1 MAKVVGN
8 PYIAGPPIA
17 GDVGFY
23 GREDIFRFVR
33 DTFSSP
39 AQNVIVLYGQR
50 RIGKTSILYQL
61 QKPSNLPS
69 GFHPVYLDL
78 QGLAEWHLDEV
89 LYRLAQEIAKSLNI
103 PTPSQSEFRI
113 GDGDYFYDQFLPQVY
128 EAMGEQQLLL
138 LFDEFEVLSEKP
150 RNDVAIQTFFP
161 YLQKR
166 MMSEQQVAFIFA
178 VGRRLDELSDPL
190 QATFKAA
197 RTKFVSFLRED
208 DARQLITGL
217 ASGVVKYD
225 EEAIEQIIS
234 LTACHPYLTQ
244 LVCYELVDYLIER
257 DKGRATAED
266 VNAVIDNAIESG
278 SAALAW
284 LWDGLPRAERFFLS
298 AVAHVTDEGG
308 MATQYGIRDILQQY
322 RVQLL
327 GPELTR
333 APDALITKW
342 GWLKPTKEGY
352 KFVVELLR
360 RWIIKE
366 HSLEEAKRELE
377 LVSPRASLLY
387 EAARRAHEENDLDTA
402 IRHYK
407 DALGAN
413 PYHSGAQLGLAQ
425 VLFEQGRVVEAITEY
440 EKAYS
445 LDETS
450 ARDGLVKARATLA
463 QSLEKEGK
471 IDQAIQE
478 YDNILAIA
486 PKDENAREWAA
497 SIWIRR
503 GNRYFEEGNYQEAL
517 EAYDRAKEIQPNKK
531 EAVEQS
537 LQRIAMATEYTS
549 AMRAHKAKDWIAAE
563 EKWSKLYKKD
573 RDYRDRDDKGEKV
586 AILLAEVIEK
596 REGVSKPQRTPSLV
610 PSILALGSLML
621 SLYLGFYAIRT
632 TGALWPPIVP
642 PTPTPIVVAASP
654 TIIVAVVT
662 PTPEPT
668 TPTPAHA
675 EEPTPIPTP
684 TPIPAT
690 TTPTNTPTPELIP
703 TETITL
709 TPTST
714 FTSTPKPIPTPIP
727 TPAATPTP
735 SLRSEVWDV
744 DINPQNSKIIY
755 VVSKDTGVYKTTDGG
770 NSWRQILSQSNITSL
785 TIDPSNPLTLYIAT
799 QDGVLKST
807 DSETTWEWIAT
818 VKGNLPEPAH
828 VLAIA
833 SGDNQIIYAGTE
845 GGVYRSSDGGWTW
858 EERNKRM
865 RATAI
870 YSLVIGSNDGQLVY
884 ATGKGAEVWKSEDG
898 GSSPW
903 ERLSCDYFREG
914 IYTLALHPDDNR
926 CIYAGTDRSLL
937 MSTNGG
943 RDWLLRDGGL
953 KHPEIELK
961 ISALAID
968 RRNPDIIY
976 AGTGFR
982 SNYDGHGIYKSTNG
996 GLSWEPINNGLPV
1009 DDMYLGGYYIQAIAI
1024 DPYDSQT
1031 IYAGG
1036 FSGLYKSTDGGASWN
1051 QK

>member
-1 MAKVVGN
+1 MTKVVGN

-61 QKPSNLPS
+61 QKPSNLPP
-69 GFHPVYLDL
+69 GLHPVYLDL

-128 EAMGEQQLLL
+128 EALEEKRLLL
-138 LFDEFEVLSEKP
+138 LFDEFEILSEEP
-150 RNDVAIQTFFP
+150 QNDVAIQTFFP

-166 MMSEQQVAFIFA
+166 IMSEQQLAFIFA

-190 QATFKAA
+190 QSTFKAA

-217 ASGVVKYD
+217 ASGVVEY
-225 EEAIEQIIS
+225 EEETIEQIIS

-257 DKGRATAED
+257 DKSHATAED

-284 LWDGLPRAERFFLS
+284 LWDGLPFAERFFLS

-308 MATQYGIRDILQQY
+308 MATQDGIRDILQQY

-333 APDALITKW
+333 APDTLITKW

-407 DALGAN
+407 DALAAN
-413 PYHSGAQLGLAQ
+413 PYHTGAQLGLAQ

-445 LDETS
+445 LDEAS
-450 ARDGLVKARATLA
+450 ARDGLVEARATLA

-471 IDQAIQE
+471 IDQAVQE

-503 GNRYFEEGNYQEAL
+503 GDRYFEKGNYQEASK
-517 EAYDRAKEIQPNKK
+517 AYERAKEIHPDKK

-537 LQRIAMATEYTS
+537 LQRLTMATDYAS
-549 AMRAHKAKDWIAAE
+549 AMRAHKAKEWAVAE
-563 EKWSKLYKKD
+563 ARWSKLYSQD
-573 RDYRDRDDKGEKV
+573 RNYRDRDGKGEEV
-586 AILLAEVIEK
+586 AILLAEAIEK
-596 REGVSKPQRTPSLV
+596 REDVSKTQRTSFLV
-610 PSILALGSLML
+610 PSILASVLLVL

-642 PTPTPIVVAASP
+642 PTPAPIVVASSP

-662 PTPEPT
+662 ATPEPT
-668 TPTPAHA
+668 TPTSTPI
-675 EEPTPIPTP
+675 EEPTQTPTP

-690 TTPTNTPTPELIP
+690 TILTATLTPELIIETP
-703 TETITL
+703 TP

-714 FTSTPKPIPTPIP
+714 FTPMPKPTPTPIP
-727 TPAATPTP
+727 TPTATPTP

-744 DINPQNSKIIY
+744 DINPQNSGIIY
-755 VVSKDTGVYKTTDGG
+755 AVLKGKGVYKTTDGG
-770 NSWRQILSQSNITSL
+770 SSWRQILSQSNITSL
-785 TIDPSNPLTLYIAT
+785 TIDPSNPLTLYVAT
-799 QDGVLKST
+799 QDGVLRST

-818 VKGNLPEPAH
+818 VKGNLPEPAY
-828 VLAIA
+828 VLAVA
-833 SGDNQIIYAGTE
+833 PDNNQIIYAGTN
-845 GGVYRSSDGGWTW
+845 GGVYRSSNGGWTW
-858 EERNKRM
+858 EARNKRM
-865 RATAI
+865 GDTVI
-870 YSLVIGSNDGQLVY
+870 YNLVIGSSDGQLVY
-884 ATGKGAEVWKSEDG
+884 AAGKGPEIWKSTDG
-898 GSSPW
+898 GSSLW
-903 ERLSCDYFREG
+903 ESLSSDYFREG
-914 IYTLALHPDDNR
+914 IYALTLHPGDNQR
-926 CIYAGTDRSLL
+926 IYAGTDRSLL
-937 MSTNGG
+937 MSANGG

-953 KHPEIELK
+953 KHPRIELK

-968 RRNPDIIY
+968 SRNPDTVY

-982 SNYDGHGIYKSTNG
+982 SNYDGHGIYKSTDG
-996 GLSWEPINNGLPV
+996 GLSWDPINNGLPV
-1009 DDMYLGGYYIQAIAI
+1009 DDMYLGGYYVQAIAI